1 MFSEV
6 AVDSQVE
13 AEGKELYRRDYP
25 DVAEDIANS
34 YGTRPRYSTAFGEDH
49 LTVFRG
55 DTEEVFQDLLEDGD
69 LVRDFPIY
77 FTDSEDAAE
86 VYADRKFDD
95 SGRLVL
101 EIEVPYEDVEILDSE
116 QSDIEQGD
124 VEVEPGKLYYV
135 GSNMAPGP
143 TEREMEFVGTEIP
156 EEWYSVRQL

>member
-1 MFSEV
+1 MFSEI

-13 AEGKELYRRDYP
+13 AEGIELHRRDYP
-25 DVAEDIANS
+25 RVAEDIANN
-34 YGTRPRYSTAFGEDH
+34 YGTRPRYSTAFGKDH

-55 DTEEVFQDLLEDGD
+55 DTEEVFQELFVDGD

-86 VYADRKFDD
+86 EYADRKFDE
-95 SGRLVL
+95 SGRVIL
-101 EIEVPYEDVEILDSE
+101 ELNVPYADVEVFDGRH
-116 QSDIEQGD
+116 SDIEQGD
-124 VEVEPGKLYYV
+124 AEFEPGKLHYI

-143 TEREMEFVGTEIP
+143 TEREMEFVGTQVP